1 MNVQNLASVVLTD
14 EQLRAC
20 VAAVDTLET
29 AVPGL
34 ISLTAVQKR
43 SMTKV
48 GERSADFCRQT
59 LDVMRQNP
67 QLIPASLSVADGLA
81 DLKSSD
87 QLRQLL
93 VRLTQCFQRLQDTEL
108 ALRSD
113 AMSLALRGYQLL
125 KLNGR
130 NAGLQPVQR
139 ALGNRFSKRR
149 KPKDPMAPV
158 TVNGPGPGTV

>member
-1 MNVQNLASVVLTD
+1 
-14 EQLRAC
+14 
-20 VAAVDTLET
+20 
-29 AVPGL
+29 
-34 ISLTAVQKR
+34 
-43 SMTKV
+43 MTKV
-48 GERSADFCRQT
+48 GERSADFCRQA

-67 QLIPASLSVADGLA
+67 QLIPASLSVADGLS

-93 VRLTQCFQRLQDTEL
+93 VRLTQCFQRLQDTEM

-130 NAGLQPVQR
+130 DAGLQPLQR
-139 ALGNRFSKRR
+139 ALGSRFSKKRR
-149 KPKDPMAPV
+149 IKDPLAPV
-158 TVNGPGPGTV
+158 DGPGPGSA